1 MRPQNTQTQQE
12 GAETFSSRRRVTWND
27 NSSSLRSS
35 LDPPKLSDIRSKRG
49 SLDPL
54 DPPYVETSPVSQQ
67 RCKSRNVYAQMSPR
81 NPMLVTNT
89 HYNMYEANVNSRW
102 MQAFGVTHT
111 HTHTHTL
118 NIHIAQATST
128 RHLGATICSDTHS
141 TKSYLAW

>member
-1 MRPQNTQTQQE
+1 MILRQRPPPLRPIILTMRPQNTQTQQE
-12 GAETFSSRRRVTWND
+12 GAETFSSLRRVTWND

-81 NPMLVTNT
+81 NPMLATNT

-111 HTHTHTL
+111 HTQYSYRPS
-118 NIHIAQATST
+118 NVDEAP
-128 RHLGATICSDTHS
+128 GSDD
-141 TKSYLAW
+141 L